1 MAEEPEKRFERAL
14 SRLFSTAK
22 SSSSPPAPAA
32 GSAGASTPSRVSNIA
47 RADLLGIRE
56 LTKLTAVSTP
66 SSRPPRAAVS
76 TSTPAHGSQPSCRPW
91 DRGDLLKRLATFK
104 SLTWFGK
111 PQVAGPVACARR
123 GWVNVDV
130 DLLAC
135 EGCGARL
142 SFPVPPAWT
151 RVQVDSAAETFAEQL
166 ESGHKALCAW
176 KGNAC
181 AESLAIFPPAPPS
194 VLLGGYNDRCEAL
207 LQLSALPVI
216 SSSAVEFMKASR
228 GPQIENILAQPPSVA
243 SDFLYENERY
253 VSGARS
259 GEKSETGCSYNNF
272 YQAQRLI
279 ALCGWEPRVL
289 PYTVDCDENT
299 GPCTTGRTS
308 RMVGS
313 SDEMKVR
320 KFRDPGPS
328 VLLVSKSE
336 KVDEKQD
343 SVGNKTSP
351 EKNFD
356 PASAV
361 LDCSLCKASVGLWGF
376 STIRRPSAAVGSGLQ
391 DMPVTPKGFPNVS
404 ICGTSAASGIHGG
417 SRRRR
422 EKATAEQQE
431 EAGEATTT
439 PPYVRS
445 APRGVLDLS
454 LTIAGGPPPTQ
465 LSSPAMIPPAFGP
478 IPGFHPTFGQ
488 AEASEVGDW
497 VASYE
502 SRGPEVRDQG
512 ANQGGSTVGTSN
524 GRPLPADSAEGTV
537 VDHNTDDGEVGKG
550 DDSLKRKR
558 TDSSAVD
565 QLSQG
570 RAVTSG
576 AAVANVDVEPELE
589 RTSRKRN
596 KRGQGALTFAR
607 QDPGDF
613 PRSSSVNAID
623 TYYNQK
629 QENSMESVENHREDT
644 DGNETAASGEN
655 HDLVEQLEGTET
667 VVQQSGCREAGSGR
681 SVQPVQPGLSKSDEV
696 GCDDG
701 AETNLAVIS
710 TGTGTGGGVSV
721 GMGGGSVGME
731 GSHEAELQG
740 EVNGADFS
748 VHRTHSVAG
757 EVEFVAEVN
766 ENHGL
771 TGEFVPDRGVM
782 AESVAEDAEKADV
795 RDGRGDSHEV
805 MHATQPGKRRTKSEG
820 SVEGASGESRGKR
833 IRLHDRE
840 QTDDEAT
847 VDTTKAV
854 ILYGDSALEKE
865 ATDGHMAA
873 VTAGENN
880 GCTTVNGPGRGLDEL
895 RIWEH
900 ESGEFDPIRQHRHF
914 CPWVSVHAAASSSSS
929 AVCGW
934 QLTVEAV
941 HSSLSGGL
949 AETESTASMHK
960 VDPLVSVRKS
970 ERDGVDLRE
979 VPHVQVPV
987 LESTCVRLQ
996 FLLMFIFTGSEFLSV
1011 LV

>member
-1 MAEEPEKRFERAL
+1 MAEDAEKRFERAMG
-14 SRLFSTAK
+14 RLFSTAK
-22 SSSSPPAPAA
+22 SSSSPPTPAA
-32 GSAGASTPSRVSNIA
+32 SSAGASNPSRVSNIA
-47 RADLLGIRE
+47 RGDLLGIRE
-56 LTKLTAVSTP
+56 ITKLTSVSTP

-76 TSTPAHGSQPSCRPW
+76 TSAPAHGTSHPSCRPW
-91 DRGDLLKRLATFK
+91 DRGDLLRRLATFK

-111 PQVAGPVACARR
+111 PQAAGPVACARR

-135 EGCGARL
+135 EGCGAHL
-142 SFPVPPAWT
+142 SFPVPPSWT
-151 RVQVDSAAETFAEQL
+151 RVQVDNGAEAFAEQL

-181 AESLAIFPPAPPS
+181 AESLALCPPTPVAAL
-194 VLLGGYNDRCEAL
+194 VGGYNDRCEAL
-207 LQLSALPVI
+207 LQLSGLPVI
-216 SSSAVEFMKASR
+216 SISAVEFMKASR
-228 GPQIENILAQPPSVA
+228 GPQIENILAQPPPVTS
-243 SDFLYENERY
+243 SFPYENERY

-259 GEKSETGCSYNNF
+259 GEKSETGSSYNNF

-289 PYTVDCDENT
+289 PYTVDCEENT
-299 GPCTTGRTS
+299 GPSTTGRTS
-308 RMVGS
+308 RLVGS

-328 VLLVSKSE
+328 VQLVPKSE
-336 KVDEKQD
+336 KVEEKQD
-343 SVGNKTSP
+343 SVGNKSTS
-351 EKNFD
+351 EKRLD

-376 STIRRPSAAVGSGLQ
+376 SSIRRPSAAVGSGLP
-391 DMPVTPKGFPNVS
+391 DMPMTPKGLPS
-404 ICGTSAASGIHGG
+404 TPKCGTSAASGIHGG
-417 SRRRR
+417 SARTHRG
-422 EKATAEQQE
+422 KATANQQE
-431 EAGEATTT
+431 DEAGEATT
-439 PPYVRS
+439 PAYVRP

-465 LSSPAMIPPAFGP
+465 LSSPAMVPPAFGP

-502 SRGPEVRDQG
+502 SQGPEARDQG
-512 ANQGGSTVGTSN
+512 VNQGGSTVGNSN
-524 GRPLPADSAEGTV
+524 ERPLPADSAEGTV
-537 VDHNTDDGEVGKG
+537 VDHNTDDGEVGRE

-570 RAVTSG
+570 AAVTSG
-576 AAVANVDVEPELE
+576 PAVATVDAEPEVE
-589 RTSRKRN
+589 GTSRKRN
-596 KRGQGALTFAR
+596 RRRYGALTFAR
-607 QDPGDF
+607 QEAGDF

-655 HDLVEQLEGTET
+655 LDMVEQLEGTET
-667 VVQQSGCREAGSGR
+667 VVQAQQSGYREAASGR
-681 SVQPVQPGLSKSDEV
+681 SVQPGEPGSSKSDEV

-710 TGTGTGGGVSV
+710 TGTGTGGGASV

-748 VHRTHSVAG
+748 VHRTQSVAG
-757 EVEFVAEVN
+757 EAEFVAEVN
-766 ENHGL
+766 ENQGL
-771 TGEFVPDRGVM
+771 TGEFVPDRGLM
-782 AESVAEDAEKADV
+782 GESVAEDVEKADV
-795 RDGRGDSHEV
+795 QDGRGDSHEV
-805 MHATQPGKRRTKSEG
+805 MHGTQPRKRRTKSEG
-820 SVEGASGESRGKR
+820 SVEGESGESRGKR
-833 IRLHDRE
+833 MRLDDRE

-854 ILYGDSALEKE
+854 ILNGDSALEKE

-873 VTAGENN
+873 VTADENN
-880 GCTTVNGPGRGLDEL
+880 GCTTVNGPGRGPDEL
-895 RIWEH
+895 RIWE
-900 ESGEFDPIRQHRHF
+900 SDAGEFDPIRQHRHF
-914 CPWVSVHAAASSSSS
+914 CPWVNAHVAAASSSSSS

-934 QLTVEAV
+934 QLTVDAV

-960 VDPLVSVRKS
+960 VDPLTSVRKVLGTS
-970 ERDGVDLRE
+970 PSKVSPPKHPRG
-979 VPHVQVPV
+979 PV
-987 LESTCVRLQ
+987 IT
-996 FLLMFIFTGSEFLSV
+996 
-1011 LV
+1011 